1 MADRDTTAS
10 LAVQVVERVDGTLIV
25 QLTGEIDISTAEI
38 LIDQFRVISAERIQN
53 VILDATEVE
62 FIDSTGLHALIE
74 GKRMIREGGTNLVL
88 VPSPQVRRVL
98 ELVFPEPIFAARV
111 NSVEEAF
118 AWLVSNP
125 EGLNVATT
133 AGEGTSV

>member
-10 LAVQVVERVDGTLIV
+10 LAVEVVERGDGTLIV
-25 QLTGEIDISTAEI
+25 KLTGEIDISTAEI
-38 LIDQFRVISAERIQN
+38 LIDQFRAISAERIQN
-53 VILDATEVE
+53 AILDATEVE

-88 VPSPQVRRVL
+88 VPSRQVRHVM
-98 ELVFPEPIFAARV
+98 ELVFPEPLFAARV
-111 NSVEEAF
+111 DSVEEAF

-125 EGLNVATT
+125 EGLNVASP
-133 AGEGTSV
+133 AGEGSSG

>member
-1 MADRDTTAS
+1 MADRDRTAS

-53 VILDATEVE
+53 VILDATGVE
-62 FIDSTGLHALIE
+62 FIDSSGLHALIE
-74 GKRMIREGGTNLVL
+74 GKRIIREGGTNLVL
-88 VPSPQVRRVL
+88 VPSQQVRRVL

-111 NSVEEAF
+111 DSVEEAF
-118 AWLVSNP
+118 AWLASHP
-125 EGLNVATT
+125 EGLSVTSTT
-133 AGEGTSV
+133 SDGSSG

>member
-1 MADRDTTAS
+1 MADRDRTAS
-10 LAVQVVERVDGTLIV
+10 LAVRVVERVDGTLIV

-38 LIDQFRVISAERIQN
+38 LIDQFRVISAERIPN

-62 FIDSTGLHALIE
+62 FIDSTGIHALIE

-88 VPSPQVRRVL
+88 VPSQQVRRVL

-111 NSVEEAF
+111 DSVEEAF
-118 AWLVSNP
+118 AWLVSHP
-125 EGLNVATT
+125 EGLNVAPT
-133 AGEGTSV
+133 AGDGSSG

>member
-1 MADRDTTAS
+1 MTDRDRTAS
-10 LAVQVVERVDGTLIV
+10 LAVQVVERVDGTLVV

-62 FIDSTGLHALIE
+62 FIDSAGLHALIE

-88 VPSPQVRRVL
+88 VPSRQVRRVL
-98 ELVFPEPIFAARV
+98 ELVFPEPLFAARV
-111 NSVEEAF
+111 DSVEEAF
-118 AWLVSNP
+118 AWLVSHP
-125 EGLNVATT
+125 EGLNAAST
-133 AGEGTSV
+133 ARDGSSG